1 MMKRKVTICLLAG
14 VLVLAVSAGAAF
26 DSINGYAAL
35 KEGVKKLALQTN
47 NVTLEGSYGV
57 RADGMDLR
65 GVTVKAAA
73 DGENYTEYS
82 KVQSG
87 TEVYESWRSQYNDY
101 QIYYNNEMKAQKRY
115 QGWEFSPAARQ
126 NLMSINTDEEL
137 AQRLIA
143 FAELAADT
151 AMGDLKNT
159 FVSLGKEDGVTRY
172 QVDISAS
179 QVPAVVNAGLSLM
192 SYTTTQND
200 YFLSGSVEYEDFD
213 ASFCRYF
220 TQQTGYELTQ
230 EEYQRLWQEMETD
243 TWTQEEK
250 ERSEQIT
257 KLHQQYQGEA
267 ESLRRQ
273 KGGESSV
280 LLIHPDNSQTFYK
293 NGQDYYEAVDSDR
306 LIRFAGPDAA
316 LKKVHCIFGVDSD
329 GYLTELTLSADFSST
344 DMNGKDHSLEATAS
358 FRAGD
363 YGTTTIHPLDV
374 TGWTNIS
381 EYTPDTQNA
390 EMAEVID

>member
-1 MMKRKVTICLLAG
+1 MMKRKVTVCLLAG

-35 KEGVKKLALQTN
+35 KQGVKALALQTD
-47 NVTLEGSYGV
+47 NVTAEASYTV
-57 RADGMDLR
+57 TVDGKELR
-65 GVTVKAAA
+65 GSTMNYVL
-73 DGENYTEYS
+73 DGSDWLTREKSAIGKESN
-82 KVQSG
+82 
-87 TEVYESWRSQYNDY
+87 ESWSFC
-101 QIYYNNEMKAQKRY
+101 Y
-115 QGWEFSPAARQ
+115 QGNFASASGRMLQNKEYNGWKSEGTPRQ
-126 NLMSINTDEEL
+126 NLMNVDTDEEL
-137 AQRLIA
+137 AQRMIT

-159 FVSLGKEDGVTRY
+159 FVSLGKENGVTRY

-179 QVPAVVNAGLSLM
+179 QVPALVNAGLSLM

-316 LKKVHCIFGVDSD
+316 LEKVHCIFGVDSD